1 MQVSFQ
7 IMKRYEYIIS
17 LLGYLADKYLFEYI
31 CWQFLTLQNVI
42 SAQWREYVATD
53 PETLENKMTISFK
66 CKKKVDNSLA
76 NDFSN
81 YWVNQICRFEVL
93 MHLAA

>member
-31 CWQFLTLQNVI
+31 CWQFLL
-42 SAQWREYVATD
+42 Y
-53 PETLENKMTISFK
+53 KM
-66 CKKKVDNSLA
+66 
-76 NDFSN
+76 
-81 YWVNQICRFEVL
+81 
-93 MHLAA
+93 